1 MIILDLHLLFKK
13 YKGSENMNSK
23 IGFIGGGNMAKA
35 MIGGM
40 ISSGLIASE
49 NIIVSS
55 NTQETLDRVKKEFN
69 IKTNLDNKEI
79 ALVSD
84 YLILAVK
91 PYMYE
96 AVLKEIKTS
105 IKKDSTIIVI
115 AAGISIE
122 YIKNILGKNQ
132 TTVKAMPNTPALVG
146 EGMTAI
152 SFDDDISMQGK
163 DEILKIFASFGKVEE
178 LDESLMD
185 AYTAI
190 SGSSPAYVYMM
201 IEAMADAGVLGGIPR
216 KSAYKMASQAV
227 LGSAKMVLDSGVH
240 PGVLKDNVCSPGG
253 TTIEAV
259 AKLEEGGFRTSIIE
273 AMKVCEE
280 KSRRM
285 SEK

>member
-79 ALVSD
+79 ASVSD

-96 AVLKEIKTS
+96 AVLNEIKAS

-163 DEILKIFASFGKVEE
+163 DEVLKIFSSFGKVEE

-227 LGSAKMVLDSGVH
+227 LGAAKMVLDTGVH
-240 PGVLKDNVCSPGG
+240 PGALKDNVCSPGG

-280 KSRRM
+280 KSRRL